1 MKISVE
7 KSVWSVSSVV
17 NLFKTRRFLLCF
29 GREKVNADALYGRLS
44 FPPAQAI
51 LAPGG
56 KSMKKLV
63 CMLAAP
69 LIVAGAVCLAGCQAR
84 SSGRTFTV
92 ALSEDIRALDPGLA
106 WNYVTNQVTNQI
118 TEGLLTLNS
127 NNEIVPELA
136 RSWSQSDDLTY
147 VYEVRDDIVFSDGS
161 AMTMEDVIFSLER
174 SRNPEGGTYFSD
186 FYADVESISATGPWQ
201 LTIKLRQPSA
211 VFKYIPAIGAGRIIS
226 KAYYEEH
233 ADDFGT
239 SRGGIVGTGPFQY
252 QSWTSG
258 QEIVLGKN
266 TNYWDKAKLAAN
278 IIDTLVYRIIPNDTT
293 RVMALQTGDVDF
305 SVNVPQDMIEQLAS
319 SSNVAVTSVDTYSLT
334 FLAFNTQRAP
344 FNDLNVRRA
353 VAHALNLPEFNR
365 SIVKSAG
372 TLGTVLPFGA
382 ALYGENKARWEEYLA
397 RTAGYPYDLDRARQC
412 LARSAYPD
420 GFDAGVIVGEGS
432 LAGQRALFL
441 QEALKPL
448 NINVAIIRVDGD
460 LQDTYQMGGIMDS
473 NGKRD
478 YDMLFGG
485 WEADYPDLNSNIEI
499 LYVSSQAGQDGYNAA
514 AYSNSL
520 VDDLVIAQRVELDS
534 GRRFGLQS
542 LFMDIVAE
550 DIPYIFF
557 DYGTRQSALNKKY
570 TGLAVTP
577 AWLWVL
583 PVQNVRLA
591 Q

>member
-1 MKISVE
+1 
-7 KSVWSVSSVV
+7 
-17 NLFKTRRFLLCF
+17 
-29 GREKVNADALYGRLS
+29 
-44 FPPAQAI
+44 
-51 LAPGG
+51 
-56 KSMKKLV
+56 MKKLI
-63 CMLAAP
+63 CLLALP
-69 LIVAGAVCLAGCQAR
+69 LLVAGAVFAGGGQA
-84 SSGRTFTV
+84 SGSGRTFTV

-136 RSWSQSDDLTY
+136 KSWRQSDDLTY

-161 AMTMEDVIFSLER
+161 KMTMDDVVFSFER
-174 SRNPEGGTYFSD
+174 YRNPDGGTYFSD
-186 FYADVESISATGPWQ
+186 FYADVESISVTGPWQ
-201 LTIKLRQPSA
+201 LTITLSQPSA

-226 KAYYEEH
+226 KAYYERH

-239 SRGGIVGTGPFQY
+239 PQGGIVGTGPFQY
-252 QSWTSG
+252 VSWTSG
-258 QEIVLGKN
+258 QEIVLKKN
-266 TNYWDKAKLAAN
+266 PNYWDKAKLAAN
-278 IIDTLVYRIIPNDTT
+278 IIDTLVYKIIPNDTT

-305 SVNVPQDMIEQLAS
+305 CVNVPPDMIDQLS
-319 SSNVAVTSVDTYSLT
+319 SNSNVAVTSVDTYSLT

-344 FNDLNVRRA
+344 FDDVNVRRA

-372 TLGTVLPFGA
+372 TLGTVLPFGS
-382 ALYGENKARWEEYLA
+382 ALYGENKAKWEEYLA
-397 RTAGYPYDLDRARQC
+397 RTEGYPYNPERAKEY
-412 LARSAYPD
+412 LARSAYPN

-432 LAGQRALFL
+432 LASQRALFL

-448 NINVAIIRVDGD
+448 NINVEIIRVDGD
-460 LQDTYQMGGIMDS
+460 LQDTYQMGGILDS

-485 WEADYPDLNSNIEI
+485 WEADYPDLNNNIEI

-514 AYSNSL
+514 AYSNSQ
-520 VDDLVIAQRVELDS
+520 VDDLIVAQRVELD
-534 GRRFGLQS
+534 GARRFELQS
-542 LFMDIVAE
+542 RFIDIVAG
-550 DIPYIFF
+550 DVPYVIF
-557 DYGTRQSALNKKY
+557 DYGSRQSVLNRKY

-583 PVQNVRLA
+583 PMQNVRLA
-591 Q
+591 R